1 MTDKE
6 QKMPSVPLEGNGDG
20 DKAIARRWS
29 ELSEEA
35 VIEQEPT
42 RARNLLYGVLATL
55 ILLVIWSAVASIDTV
70 TRGPGKVIPSS
81 QVQII
86 GSQDGGIVQDILVS
100 EGEVVTE
107 GQILLRLDRT
117 RSEASLGENQAEVR
131 GLEIRA
137 RRLDALVS
145 GRDFVP
151 DEAMVRFAPQVVAE
165 EMELFETS
173 NAELAAQE
181 LIAQRQK
188 RQREEELEELTAKR
202 DQLTRETTLAR
213 NELEVTRPLVASGA
227 ASQVEIL
234 RLEREVNRASG
245 ELKQVRAGIRRSEAA
260 IEEAISKVETVRLEF
275 LNQRR
280 EQLAE
285 TYTRIAALSQAG
297 EGLTDR
303 VNRTEVIAPVTGT
316 IKQLHYNTVGG
327 VVLPGR
333 DIVELVP
340 ADDTLLLEVRIKP
353 QDIAFLAPGQAANVK
368 FTAYDFVVYGGMEG
382 FIEQI
387 GADTLI
393 DNDDEPY
400 YEVTVRTANVD
411 FGPDKP
417 IIPGMTVDVDILT
430 GRKTV
435 LSYLMKPVLRAQEL
449 ALSER

>member
-6 QKMPSVPLEGNGDG
+6 QKMPSKPLDENGDG
-20 DKAIARRWS
+20 DKVVARRWS

-55 ILLVIWSAVASIDTV
+55 VLLVVWSAVASIDTV

-86 GSQDGGIVQDILVS
+86 GSQDGGIIQEILVS

-151 DEAMVRFAPQVVAE
+151 DEAMLRFAPQVVAE

-181 LIAQRQK
+181 VIAQRQK

-202 DQLTRETTLAR
+202 DQLIKETTLAR

-260 IEEAISKVETVRLEF
+260 IEEAVSKVETVRLEF

-316 IKQLHYNTVGG
+316 VKQLHYNTVGG

-400 YEVTVRTANVD
+400 YEVTVRTTNVD
-411 FGPDKP
+411 FGPEKP

>member
-1 MTDKE
+1 MTGSE
-6 QKMPSVPLEGNGDG
+6 QKTSSNTLGVNSAEG
-20 DKAIARRWS
+20 KVVSRRWS

-42 RARNLLYGVLATL
+42 RARSLLYTVLVIL
-55 ILLVIWSAVASIDTV
+55 ILLVLWSAIATVDTV

-81 QVQII
+81 QVQIV
-86 GSQDGGIVQDILVS
+86 GSQDGGVVQEILFS
-100 EGEVVTE
+100 EGEVVRE
-107 GQILLRLDRT
+107 GDVLLRLDRT

-137 RRLDALVS
+137 LRLDALVS

-151 DEAMVRFAPQVVAE
+151 DDDMFQFSPQVVAE
-165 EMELFETS
+165 ELGLFKSS
-173 NAELAAQE
+173 NAELATQE

-188 RQREEELEELTAKR
+188 RQREEELEELIAKR
-202 DQLTRETTLAR
+202 DQLIKETALAR

-245 ELKQVRAGIRRSEAA
+245 ELKQVRAGIRRSAAA
-260 IEEAISKVETVRLEF
+260 IEEAVSKVDTVRLEF
-275 LNQRR
+275 LNKRR
-280 EQLAE
+280 EQLTE

-297 EGLTDR
+297 EGLTDI
-303 VNRTEVIAPVTGT
+303 VNRTEVISPVSGT
-316 IKQLHYNTVGG
+316 IKQLHYNTIGG

-340 ADDTLLLEVRIKP
+340 AEDTLLLEVRLKP
-353 QDIAFLAPGQAANVK
+353 QDIAFLTPGQTANVK

-387 GADTLI
+387 GVDTLV
-393 DNDDEPY
+393 DNDDEAY
-400 YEVTVRTANVD
+400 YEVTVRTTDVD

>member
-1 MTDKE
+1 MTDSERKA
-6 QKMPSVPLEGNGDG
+6 SSNSLGANSAEG
-20 DKAIARRWS
+20 KVVSQRWS
-29 ELSEEA
+29 ELSDEA

-42 RARNLLYGVLATL
+42 RARNLLYTVLVTL
-55 ILLVIWSAVASIDTV
+55 ILLVFWSAVATIDTV

-81 QVQII
+81 QVQIV
-86 GSQDGGIVQDILVS
+86 GSQDGGVVQEILFS
-100 EGEVVTE
+100 EGEVVRE
-107 GQILLRLDRT
+107 GDVLLRLDRT

-137 RRLDALVS
+137 LRLDALIS

-151 DEAMVRFAPQVVAE
+151 DDEMFQFSPQVVAE
-165 EMELFETS
+165 ELGLFKTS
-173 NAELAAQE
+173 NAELATQE

-188 RQREEELEELTAKR
+188 RQREEELEELIAKR
-202 DQLTRETTLAR
+202 DQLTKETALAR

-245 ELKQVRAGIRRSEAA
+245 ELKQVRAGIRRSIAA
-260 IEEAISKVETVRLEF
+260 VEEAGSKVETVRLEF
-275 LNQRR
+275 LNERR

-285 TYTRIAALSQAG
+285 AYTRIAALSQAG

-303 VNRTEVIAPVTGT
+303 VNRTEVISPVSGT
-316 IKQLHYNTVGG
+316 IKQLHYNTIGG

-340 ADDTLLLEVRIKP
+340 AEDTLLLEVRLKP

-387 GADTLI
+387 GADTLV
-393 DNDDEPY
+393 DNDDEAY
-400 YEVTVRTANVD
+400 YEVTVRTTDVD

>member
-1 MTDKE
+1 MTELE
-6 QKMPSVPLEGNGDG
+6 QERPSETPDENGG
-20 DKAIARRWS
+20 VEKTIARRWS

-55 ILLVIWSAVASIDTV
+55 ILLVIWSAVASTDTV

-151 DEAMVRFAPQVVAE
+151 DEAMLRFAPQVVAE
-165 EMELFETS
+165 EMELYETS

-188 RQREEELEELTAKR
+188 LQREEELEELTAKR
-202 DQLTRETTLAR
+202 DQLIKETTLVR
-213 NELEVTRPLVASGA
+213 NELEFTRPLVASGA

-245 ELKQVRAGIRRSEAA
+245 ELKQVRAGIRRSKAA
-260 IEEAISKVETVRLEF
+260 IDEAVSKVETVRLEF

-316 IKQLHYNTVGG
+316 VKQLHYNTVGG

>member
-1 MTDKE
+1 MTEDSSEAPPTLPMAKR
-6 QKMPSVPLEGNGDG
+6 DG
-20 DKAIARRWS
+20 GQTIARQWS

-42 RARNLLYGVLATL
+42 RARKLLYGSLLSLV
-55 ILLVIWSAVASIDTV
+55 LLVLWSAFASIDTV

-86 GSQDGGIVQDILVS
+86 GSQDGGVVQEILVS
-100 EGEVVTE
+100 EGEVVSE
-107 GQILLRLDRT
+107 GQVLLRLDRT

-145 GRDFVP
+145 GREFLP
-151 DEAMVRFAPQVVAE
+151 DEAMLRFAPQVVAE
-165 EMELFETS
+165 EIKLFETS
-173 NAELAAQE
+173 NAELVAQE
-181 LIAQRQK
+181 SIAQRQK

-202 DQLTRETTLAR
+202 DQLIKETSLAR
-213 NELEVTRPLVASGA
+213 NELDVTRPLVASGA
-227 ASQVEIL
+227 ASQIEIL
-234 RLEREVNRASG
+234 RLEREVNRSSG
-245 ELKQVRAGIRRSEAA
+245 ELKQVRAGIRRSKAA
-260 IEEAISKVETVRLEF
+260 IEEAVSKVETVRLEF
-275 LNQRR
+275 LSKRQ

-297 EGLTDR
+297 EGLSDR
-303 VNRTEVIAPVTGT
+303 VNRTEVVAPVAGT

-333 DIVELVP
+333 DILELVP
-340 ADDTLLLEVRIKP
+340 GDDTLLLEVRIKP
-353 QDIAFLAPGQAANVK
+353 QDIAFLAPGQAANIK
-368 FTAYDFVVYGGMEG
+368 FTAYDFVVYGGMGG

-387 GADTLI
+387 GADTLL

-400 YEVTVRTANVD
+400 YEVTVRTENVD
-411 FGPDKP
+411 FGPEKP

-435 LSYLMKPVLRAQEL
+435 LAYLMKPVLRAQER

>member
-1 MTDKE
+1 MTETDQNVQPHSENYAVEAANTVTRK
-6 QKMPSVPLEGNGDG
+6 
-20 DKAIARRWS
+20 WS

-42 RARNLLYGVLATL
+42 RARRLLYAVLAAL
-55 ILLVIWSAVASIDTV
+55 VLLVAWSAVASIDTV

-86 GSQDGGIVQDILVS
+86 GSQDGGVVHEILVA
-100 EGEVVTE
+100 EGEVVTA
-107 GQILLRLDRT
+107 GQVLLRLDRT

-137 RRLDALVS
+137 SRLTALVS

-151 DEAMVRFAPQVVAE
+151 NPAMLEFAPEVVAE
-165 EMELFETS
+165 ELELFATS
-173 NAELAAQE
+173 KAELEAQE
-181 LIAQRQK
+181 MIALRQK
-188 RQREEELEELTAKR
+188 SQREEELKELTAKR
-202 DQLTRETTLAR
+202 EQLTNETRLAR
-213 NELEVTRPLVASGA
+213 EELEFTRPLVESGA
-227 ASQVEIL
+227 VSQVEIL

-245 ELKQVRAGIRRSEAA
+245 ELRQVRAGIRRSEAA
-260 IEEAISKVETVRLEF
+260 IQEAVSKMETVRLEF
-275 LNQRR
+275 LNEKR

-297 EGLTDR
+297 EGLSDR
-303 VNRTEVIAPVTGT
+303 VNRTEVLAPVTGT
-316 IKQLHYNTVGG
+316 VKQLHYNTVGG

-353 QDIAFLAPGQAANVK
+353 QDIAFLVPGQAANVK
-368 FTAYDFVVYGGMEG
+368 FTAYDFVVYGGLEG
-382 FIEQI
+382 YIEQI
-387 GADTLI
+387 GADTLL
-393 DNDDEPY
+393 DNDEEPY
-400 YEVTVRTANVD
+400 YEVTVRTKNVD
-411 FGPDKP
+411 FGPEKP

-435 LSYLMKPVLRAQEL
+435 LSYLMKPVLRAQER